1 MKKNSILVAF
11 VLLPIASCSNH
22 PPIPNYYKTLPAEV
36 AQNPALAKALD
47 TKQVDVDLLEWAIF
61 YETNIRRQRLGL
73 LPLRYENRLR
83 QGSRAHSQEMEE
95 LKYFAHVSPVE
106 ENASVKKR
114 FMNAGIKNGL
124 GGENIAIH
132 PVKKKQQIVFRLS
145 STAALSRYAWRNQG
159 APYTYREFAEDLL
172 SRWLTSVPHRRNIL
186 SRGFRFLGVGV
197 APAVYGG
204 TDVFYI
210 TQNFSSTNY

>member
-1 MKKNSILVAF
+1 MKRNSILVAF
-11 VLLPIASCSNH
+11 VLLPIVSCSNH

-61 YETNIRRQRLGL
+61 YETNIRRQRVGL
-73 LPLRYENRLR
+73 LPLRHENRLR
-83 QGSRAHSQEMEE
+83 QGSRAHSQEMEQ

-172 SRWLTSVPHRRNIL
+172 EPLAHQRPPPQEYFEPGLPFPRCW
-186 SRGFRFLGVGV
+186 RGARGLWRH
-197 APAVYGG
+197 
-204 TDVFYI
+204 
-210 TQNFSSTNY
+210 